1 MIRCAREQAVGI
13 AATNCD
19 IGLHV
24 SRCRRNLMQPEGM
37 STLCKM
43 AFNHGARR
51 ATWVLACRLARLFRS
66 TGFVSLNVLA
76 AAVPLAM
83 LSTGVY
89 AQDQIST
96 RTKRAVPEVRVD
108 SQTIRLPVID
118 GNDIRFRRLFIATGL
133 SQTKVSQIVQDN
145 RGFMWFGT
153 QYGLNRYDGY
163 QFKVFKHDPGHTE
176 SLSGVYIYSLFK
188 DRSGSLWIGT
198 DQSLDRFDPSTETVA
213 HSHYCLFVDI

>member
-24 SRCRRNLMQPEGM
+24 SRSRNLMQPEGM

-51 ATWVLACRLARLFRS
+51 ATWVLACRLAHLFRS

-76 AAVPLAM
+76 AAAPLAM
-83 LSTGVY
+83 FSAVVD

-118 GNDIRFRRLFIATGL
+118 GNDIRFRRLFTATGL